1 MTIKQFIEAHPKA
14 RLDLLTP
21 GGYVFLSQERSR
33 ALLNGESVAGNN
45 GFGGKENEMEIDA
58 QSLLA
63 QTILDVGRPTEGDIW
78 HFLTGYP
85 EESSLPED
93 TDPMKRLQTRLD
105 DRYRAYEA
113 EQQMLNP
120 HEVFEN
126 AREIAATQEIYE
138 ALKDG
143 YLCGPYL
150 DSLLR
155 EDNPLTAVR
164 DKWMDFNNVDQ
175 SQELQNVLFQLEQEQ
190 EQAQGPAMESPC

>member
-1 MTIKQFIEAHPKA
+1 MTIKEFIEAHPKA

-21 GGYVFLSQERSR
+21 GGYVFLTPERSR

-58 QSLLA
+58 RSLLA
-63 QTILDVGRPTEGDIW
+63 QTILDVGRPAEGDIW

-93 TDPMKRLQTRLD
+93 ADPMKRLQTRLED
-105 DRYRAYEA
+105 CYRAYEA

-120 HEVFEN
+120 YEVFEN
-126 AREIAATQEIYE
+126 AREIAATREVYE

-143 YLCGPYL
+143 TLCKPYL

-164 DKWMDFNNVDQ
+164 DRWMAYNDVDL
-175 SQELQNVLFQLEQEQ
+175 SHEMNAVLLQMEQEQ
-190 EQAQGPAMESPC
+190 EQSQSPTRESPC